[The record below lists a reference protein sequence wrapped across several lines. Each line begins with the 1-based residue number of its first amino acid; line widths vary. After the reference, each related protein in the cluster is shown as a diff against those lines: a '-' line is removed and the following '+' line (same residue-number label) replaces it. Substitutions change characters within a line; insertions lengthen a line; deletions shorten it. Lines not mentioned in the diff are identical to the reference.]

1 MEVVKLKMDKKEE
14 NKTIIIAFPDDRKVK
29 YDVGIRGI
37 EIAGNISKSLE
48 KKSIAIKVNGE
59 LKDLSDEINC
69 DAKIEIV
76 TIDSDDGLEIMR
88 HTLTAQV
95 LAKAI
100 KNLYP
105 KSKLAIGPTIEN
117 GFYYDILFESPISND
132 DLPKIE
138 KEMKKIVSLGNN
150 IKKIYMNKEE
160 ALKLFADKS
169 ETYKVDIIKESKQKE
184 NFQIYCQENTNF
196 FDLCYGPHLPSLK
209 LIGSFK
215 LTKVAGAYWK
225 GDSNNEM
232 LQRIYG
238 TAWKNQ
244 EDLDSHLNMIKE
256 AEKRDHRLLGNVM
269 NLYHFQEEAPGS
281 VFWHPNGW
289 TLFQTL
295 LSYMRKK
302 QNDAGYLEI
311 NTPDIMDRSLWEKS
325 GHWEKF
331 GENMFTTTT
340 KEEKTYAI
348 KPMNCPGGIQ
358 VFNKGIKSYRDLP
371 FKISEFGKVHRYE
384 PSGALHGLMR
394 VRAFTQDDAHIFC
407 TEDQLEE
414 ECKVVC
420 NLITSIYKDFG
431 FYDITV
437 KYSDRPIKRVGSD
450 SVWDQ
455 SEKALL
461 STIDSLGI
469 PYKVNPGEGAF
480 YGPKLEFVLRDA
492 IGRDWQCGTVQIDL
506 NLPERLG
513 CNYINREG
521 EKKIPV
527 LIHRA
532 LFGSLERFIGILIEH
547 YAGRLPLWLSPVNVA
562 VLTIN
567 EKCDKYATD
576 LYGKLLKEGI
586 TCKLDLRNEKIGYKI
601 REHSSTKIPLI
612 FVIGEKEVET
622 NSIAL
627 RRLGSKDIE
636 TSTINEI
643 INFIKN
649 EKNKF

>member
-1 MEVVKLKMDKKEE
+1 MEQKDIKKNILITFPDGKKLKY
-14 NKTIIIAFPDDRKVK
+14 NK
-29 YDVGIRGI
+29 GIRGI
-37 EIAGNISKSLE
+37 EIAGDISKSLE
-48 KKSIAIKVNGE
+48 KKSVAVKVNGE
-59 LKDLSDEINC
+59 LKDLSDEIDN
-69 DAKIEIV
+69 DSKVEII
-76 TIDSDDGLEIMR
+76 TNDTESGLEIMR

-117 GFYYDILFESPISND
+117 GFYYDVLLEKTISNE

-138 KEMKKIVSLGNN
+138 NEMKKIVLDGNK
-150 IKKIYMNKEE
+150 IKKIYVSKEE
-160 ALKLFADKS
+160 ALKLFSSKD
-169 ETYKVDIIKESKQKE
+169 ETYKVEIIKDSKQKD
-184 NFQIYCQENTNF
+184 NFQIYCQDNTDF
-196 FDLCYGPHLPSLK
+196 YDLCYGPHLPNLK
-209 LIGSFK
+209 HIGAFK

-238 TAWKNQ
+238 TAWNNKK
-244 EDLDSHLNMIKE
+244 DLENHLNMLKE
-256 AEKRDHRLLGNVM
+256 AEKRDHRLLGNIM

-281 VFWHPNGW
+281 VFWHPDGW

-295 LSYMRKK
+295 LNYMRKK
-302 QNDAGYLEI
+302 QNEAGYLEI

-340 KEEKTYAI
+340 KEDKTYAI

-358 VFNKGIKSYRDLP
+358 VFNQGIKSYRDLP
-371 FKISEFGKVHRYE
+371 LKISEFGKVHRYE

-407 TEDQLEE
+407 TEDQLEK
-414 ECKVVC
+414 ECQVVC
-420 NLITSIYKDFG
+420 NLITTIYKDFG
-431 FYDITV
+431 FNDIAV
-437 KYSDRPIKRVGSD
+437 KYSDRPAKRVGSD
-450 SVWDQ
+450 RVWDK

-461 STIDSLGI
+461 STIDNLGV

-506 NLPERLG
+506 NLPERLS
-513 CNYINREG
+513 CSYINKAG
-521 EKKIPV
+521 EKMVPV

-562 VLTIN
+562 IVTIN
-567 EKCDKYATD
+567 NKFDEYASN
-576 LYGKLLKEGI
+576 LYNKLSKEGI
-586 TCKLDLRNEKIGYKI
+586 TCKLDLRNEKVGYKI
-601 REHSSTKIPLI
+601 REHSNTKIPLI
-612 FVIGEKEVET
+612 LVIGEKEVKSNT
-622 NSIAL
+622 VAL
-627 RRLGSKDIE
+627 RKLGSQDIE
-636 TSTINEI
+636 SSSIEKI
-643 INFIKN
+643 INFIKH
-649 EKNKF
+649 EKNKY

>member
-1 MEVVKLKMDKKEE
+1 MEVGKLEMNVKEE
-14 NKTIIIAFPDDRKVK
+14 KKYIYITFPDGKKVK
-29 YDVGIRGI
+29 FNRGI
-37 EIAGNISKSLE
+37 KGTEIAASISKSLE
-48 KKSIAIKVNGE
+48 KKSIAMKINGE
-59 LKDLSDEINC
+59 SKDLTDTINN
-69 DAKIEIV
+69 DAKIEIL
-76 TIDSDDGLEIMR
+76 TIESESGLDIMR

-105 KSKLAIGPTIEN
+105 GSKLAIGPTIEN
-117 GFYYDILFESPISND
+117 GFYYDVLFEKPISNEA
-132 DLPKIE
+132 LPKIE
-138 KEMKKIVSLGNN
+138 KEMKKIALAGS
-150 IKKIYMNKEE
+150 KINKIFVNKEE
-160 ALKLFADKS
+160 ALKLFSNKGES
-169 ETYKVDIIKESKQKE
+169 YKVDIIKESSQE
-184 NFQIYCQENTNF
+184 DNFQIYYQENTDF
-196 FDLCYGPHLPSLK
+196 FDLCYGPHLPNLK
-209 LIGSFK
+209 HIGSFK

-238 TAWKNQ
+238 TAWKTQ
-244 EDLDSHLNMIKE
+244 EDLEHHINMLKE
-256 AEKRDHRLLGNVM
+256 AEKRDHRLLGNSM
-269 NLYHFQEEAPGS
+269 NLFHFQEEAPGS
-281 VFWHPNGW
+281 VFWHPDGW
-289 TLFQTL
+289 KLFQTL
-295 LSYMRKK
+295 LNYMRKK
-302 QNDAGYLEI
+302 QNEAGYLEI

-358 VFNKGIKSYRDLP
+358 VFNQGIKSYRDLP
-371 FKISEFGKVHRYE
+371 VKISEFGKVHRYE

-414 ECKVVC
+414 ECQIVC
-420 NLITSIYKDFG
+420 NLIISIYKDFG
-431 FYDITV
+431 FSDITI
-437 KYSDRPIKRVGSD
+437 KYSDRPEKRVGSD

-461 STIDSLGI
+461 STINKLGI

-506 NLPERLG
+506 NLPERLS
-513 CNYINREG
+513 CNYVNKEG
-521 EKKIPV
+521 EKVRPV

-547 YAGRLPLWLSPVNVA
+547 YAGRLPLWLSPVNLVI
-562 VLTIN
+562 VTIN
-567 EKCDKYATD
+567 NKFDEYATN
-576 LYGKLLKEGI
+576 LHNKFLKEGI
-586 TCKLDLRNEKIGYKI
+586 ASKIDLRNEKVGYKI
-601 REHSSTKIPLI
+601 REHSNTKIPLI
-612 FVIGEKEVET
+612 LVVGEKEVENNT
-622 NSIAL
+622 VAL
-627 RRLGSKDIE
+627 RKLGSTDVESYSIE
-636 TSTINEI
+636 KI
-643 INFIKN
+643 ISLIKN